1 MKKRNGQRL
10 IFIFYYYCI
19 ILLWGFTL
27 SLHAYLYKREL
38 VGFFNANLVKMQTAN
53 TISPSPQRLLGSE
66 SKIGSASFKSTEI
79 TRVECYL
86 PSTTPEEP

>member
-1 MKKRNGQRL
+1 MEKRNGQRL

-38 VGFFNANLVKMQTAN
+38 VSFFNANLVKMQKQQFFPLYEDFSFITDVPDGKYN
-53 TISPSPQRLLGSE
+53 FPLRSE
-66 SKIGSASFKSTEI
+66 IARKRE
-79 TRVECYL
+79 
-86 PSTTPEEP
+86 